1 MTTSHRCSVDWRDG
15 WLRVFVYFLVY
26 SWTRWVSPN
35 GLACFYRR
43 CGAGG
48 KPHVEGRTVRQDFL
62 HVARAVASV
71 VLFGALYW
79 SHSDWFL
86 SIALGL
92 SMFMSVD
99 LFAHFT
105 MLAVFGNTY
114 GRQWSSEMSL
124 QRLHRTLI
132 VGLLMLVELVFW
144 HAGLA
149 YGLARNLPDLF
160 RDCFRSPSD
169 ALHYSVATVTT
180 IGYGTFAPV
189 HLLSVMHACVEA
201 LSALLLVTGLV
212 TEVLTRIASGTNADN
227 TRSSTYDLPICWE
240 TNWGWN
246 LRRFLPI
253 VVPLLFVALAACY
266 SPVML
271 RTLKPNSALQ
281 QTSPSH
287 ALGPCS

>member
-1 MTTSHRCSVDWRDG
+1 MTTARECSIWRDG
-15 WLRVFVYFLVY
+15 WLRVFVYFSVY

-35 GLACFYRR
+35 GLTCFYRR
-43 CGAGG
+43 QGTSRWLAA
-48 KPHVEGRTVRQDFL
+48 EGRTVRQDFL

-92 SMFMSVD
+92 SIFMSVD

-114 GRQWSSEMSL
+114 GRPWQSEMSL

-132 VGLLMLVELVFW
+132 IDLLMLVELVFW
-144 HAGLA
+144 HAALA
-149 YGLARNLPDLF
+149 YGLAQNVPDLF

-189 HLLSVMHACVEA
+189 RLLSLMHAFVEA

-212 TEVLTRIASGTNADN
+212 TGVLTRIAAGRDAG
-227 TRSSTYDLPICWE
+227 STTPIYDLPICWE
-240 TNWGWN
+240 TNCGWT

-253 VVPLLFVALAACY
+253 VVPLLFVALAAWC

-281 QTSPSH
+281 QPSPSH
-287 ALGPCS
+287 TLGPCS